1 MAHMGGQQGFQRAHV
16 RQPLPG
22 GLPRPGHGGVGFGLR
37 LGSGLCRRFRLFPPA
52 RAGGGAQGGQ
62 AVLMQCPFLPRL
74 PQQGARGLHRGRL
87 RAAGVQ
93 QGGKALPV
101 RRINPGV
108 LHVHG
113 QPLAGQRAVALRHA
127 QQVFHKD
134 VRRLVRDAGQIRPL
148 EQPDDRAPARPERHR
163 PARAGGGL
171 ATRRFLK
178 NHAPAA
184 VLDTKAI
191 TEYFHDCAPI
201 GLVYNV
207 SFMESGSR
215 FKPIGVYYL
224 CQLVIIETVAVV
236 ILPQHKADHVFL
248 SVKPDP
254 VRKDMRHKAGLLFQ
268 RIKVNA
274 GFHNLG
280 NERHGTRQRFVKT
293 VMQRVLYSLWRD
305 GDRPPPVRI
314 GDGGAI
320 TEIAF
325 CPLLDAVPETLLC
338 RGVHFFRDANRRQS
352 LPLAEPVRAV
362 RLDGPQGGKAF
373 RKARLAP
380 LRRKEGVGT
389 GGKGRGAAG
398 ELVQRRIGLPELDK
412 IGLGNY
418 LVSSGVVGY
427 GPPCEACGTIFV
439 EGHTL

>member
-16 RQPLPG
+16 RQPLQG

-184 VLDTKAI
+184 VLDAKAI
-191 TEYFHDCAPI
+191 TEYLHDCAPVRS
-201 GLVYNV
+201 GHVYHTTIWKAV
-207 SFMESGSR
+207 RVER
-215 FKPIGVYYL
+215 IGVNYFR
-224 CQLVIIETVAVV
+224 QLMIIETVAIG
-236 ILPQHKADHVFL
+236 ILPQHKADHIFL

-254 VRKDMRHKAGLLFQ
+254 VRKDMRHKTGLLFQ
-268 RIKVNA
+268 RIKIDA

-280 NERHGTRQRFVKT
+280 NERYGTRQ
-293 VMQRVLYSLWRD
+293 SL
-305 GDRPPPVRI
+305 
-314 GDGGAI
+314 
-320 TEIAF
+320 IA
-325 CPLLDAVPETLLC
+325 AV
-338 RGVHFFRDANRRQS
+338 G
-352 LPLAEPVRAV
+352 
-362 RLDGPQGGKAF
+362 
-373 RKARLAP
+373 
-380 LRRKEGVGT
+380 
-389 GGKGRGAAG
+389 
-398 ELVQRRIGLPELDK
+398 
-412 IGLGNY
+412 
-418 LVSSGVVGY
+418 
-427 GPPCEACGTIFV
+427 
-439 EGHTL
+439 